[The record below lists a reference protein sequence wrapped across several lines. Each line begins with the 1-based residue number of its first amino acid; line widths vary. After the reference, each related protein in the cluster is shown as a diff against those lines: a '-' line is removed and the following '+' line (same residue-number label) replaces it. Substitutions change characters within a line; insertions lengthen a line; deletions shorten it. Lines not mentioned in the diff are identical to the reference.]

1 VISRAIITAGTHR
14 RHAVKTLKIAAIL
27 LLVYVGVVAGF
38 ESLLG
43 HYQPK
48 DQNTMVIAT
57 QDDDGNAKER
67 VVSRL
72 ESDDKLY
79 VAANHWPRRWYNE
92 VLEHPRVQVTFDG
105 KTQAYVAV
113 PVTGEEFD
121 RVDAQHSLPPLIRIL
136 TGFPPRRLVRLD
148 PA

>member
-1 VISRAIITAGTHR
+1 MKAAKVIGVLFLI
-14 RHAVKTLKIAAIL
+14 
-27 LLVYVGVVAGF
+27 YVGVVVGF
-38 ESLLG
+38 ESLIG
-43 HYQPK
+43 YYQPK
-48 DQNTMVIAT
+48 DQNTMVIST
-57 QDDDGNAKER
+57 QDDNGNAKER

-72 ESDDKLY
+72 ESDGKLY

-92 VLEHPRVQVTFDG
+92 VLEHPQVQLTFDG

-113 PVTGEEFD
+113 PVTGEEFA
-121 RVDAQHSLPPLIRIL
+121 RVDAEHHLPTVVRIL

>member
-1 VISRAIITAGTHR
+1 MSREPAEDGFSST
-14 RHAVKTLKIAAIL
+14 
-27 LLVYVGVVAGF
+27 VAGF
-38 ESLLG
+38 VLAPATCSRPLQAEASNDKG
-43 HYQPK
+43 YGF
-48 DQNTMVIAT
+48 IT
-57 QDDDGNAKER
+57 QDDGGNAKER

-72 ESDDKLY
+72 ESDGKLY

-92 VLEHPRVQVTFDG
+92 VLAHPQVQVTWDG
-105 KTQAYVAV
+105 TTQAYVAV

-121 RVDAQHSLPPLIRIL
+121 RVNAAHALPTMVRVL